1 MSSRSR
7 VENGAGFTLVELLVV
22 IAIIAVLIGL
32 LLPAVQK
39 VREAGGRMAMSEN
52 PQVAGLGGEIVGF
65 CDGSVRAGQAFIL
78 SLGTD
83 AANLVPGSAPQVNA
97 DPLIPFCGG
106 DTAVE
111 GFQQRIAALLAQEHL
126 PAVQRRML
134 TDANGALT
142 VLLTAEQNIG
152 GILRAQPGLCP
163 ALPTP

>member
-1 MSSRSR
+1 MSTRSR
-7 VENGAGFTLVELLVV
+7 VRSGNGFTLVELLVV

-39 VREAGGRMAMSEN
+39 VRDGASRMAMSEDA
-52 PQVAGLGGEIVGF
+52 QVAELGGEIVGF

-78 SLGTD
+78 SLGAD
-83 AANLVPGSAPQVNA
+83 AANLVPGTAPQVNA

-106 DTAVE
+106 DAAVA
-111 GFQQRIAALLAQEHL
+111 GFQQRIGTLLGERHL

-134 TDANGALT
+134 TETNGALT
-142 VLLTAEQNIG
+142 VLLTAEQNLG

-163 ALPTP
+163 AVPGT